1 MSISLAS
8 TRARP
13 VPAEHRSNFNHLI
26 ADIAWFGVLNGSAIS
41 YLTVFATRQGASAFE
56 IGLLTAL
63 PAIVNLTFALPAGRW
78 LQNRPL
84 GQTVFRTSLWARIFY
99 LMWIFL
105 PVLLLPRGQ
114 VLALIVL
121 TTLMSIPATSL
132 AIGFNSLFAAVV
144 PPEWRAQVAGVRNAA
159 YALTSIVVTL
169 LCGWLL
175 DRLPFPLGYQIV
187 FAIGV
192 VGAFMSSFHLWFI
205 RVPNDPV
212 RATVKRSLRDWGQ
225 PGAFH
230 TWLSLR
236 TTVGLRFLARRGGA
250 KIDLSSIGALNGQFR
265 RVLITV
271 FGLHLALYLSV
282 PLTPLQMVNGLG
294 LSDEIIGVGNA
305 VFFAALFVG
314 SMQLDAVCRR
324 TSHQRALGIGFM
336 VMSLYPFLLAF
347 SHNLVVFLL
356 ASVIGGAGWAITN
369 GALGN
374 YVLERVPDDQR
385 PTYLAWY
392 NMALQGGTLLGSLV
406 APTLAAWWGLVAAL
420 LIATIARVV
429 VGQVILRKG

>member
-1 MSISLAS
+1 MAISFVS

-13 VPAEHRSNFNHLI
+13 VPAEYQSNFNHLVG
-26 ADIAWFGVLNGSAIS
+26 DIAWFGVLNGSAIA
-41 YLTVFATRQGASAFE
+41 YLSVFATRQGASAFE

-63 PAIVNLTFALPAGRW
+63 PAIINLTFALPAGRW
-78 LQNRPL
+78 LQDRPL
-84 GQTVFRTSLWARIFY
+84 GQTVFRTSIWTRIFY
-99 LMWIFL
+99 LVWVVL

-114 VLALIVL
+114 VLALVLL

-132 AIGFNSLFAAVV
+132 AIGFNSLFAAAV

-159 YALTSIVVTL
+159 YALTSIIVTL

-175 DRLPFPLGYQIV
+175 ERLPFPLGYQVV

-192 VGAFMSSFHLWFI
+192 VGALMSSLHLIFI
-205 RVPNDPV
+205 HVPDKPV
-212 RATVKRSLRDWGQ
+212 RATVKRSLRDWGH
-225 PGAFH
+225 PGAL
-230 TWLSLR
+230 TAWLSLR
-236 TTVGLRFLARRGGA
+236 TSVGLRFLARRSTKVNLATVGV
-250 KIDLSSIGALNGQFR
+250 LSGRYR
-265 RVLITV
+265 RVLLMV
-271 FGLHLALYLSV
+271 FALHLALYLSV

-314 SMQLDAVCRR
+314 SMQLDAICRR
-324 TSHQRALGIGFM
+324 MSHQRALGLGFM
-336 VMSLYPFLLAF
+336 VMSLYPLLLAF
-347 SHNLVVFLL
+347 SGHLFIFLL
-356 ASVIGGAGWAITN
+356 ASVIGGAGWAITG

-392 NMALQGGTLLGSLV
+392 NMALQGGTLFGSLV
-406 APTLAAWWGLVAAL
+406 APTLAGWWGLAAAL
-420 LIATIARVV
+420 LIAAVV
-429 VGQVILRKG
+429 RFLVGQVILRKG